1 MIRSF
6 RHKGLRDLF
15 EKGERRKLKQ
25 DHVAKIERIL
35 ARLDEAVD
43 VEDMD
48 LPGFRLHQLKG
59 DLRDPW
65 AVSISGNWRIAF
77 RFEDSDAYDVDYLD
91 YH

>member
-25 DHVAKIERIL
+25 DHVAKIERVL
-35 ARLDEAVD
+35 ARLDEVVD

-59 DLRDPW
+59 DLRDSW
-65 AVSISGNWRIAF
+65 AVSISGNWRVTF
-77 RFEDSDAYDVDYLD
+77 RFEDGDAYDVDYLD

>member
-6 RHKGLRDLF
+6 RNKGLRDLF

-25 DHVAKIERIL
+25 DHVAKIERVL
-35 ARLDEAVD
+35 ARLQEAVD

-48 LPGFRLHQLKG
+48 LPGYRLHRLKG
-59 DLRDPW
+59 DLGDSW
-65 AVSISGNWRIAF
+65 AVSISGNWRITF
-77 RFEDSDAYDVDYLD
+77 RFEDGDAYDVDYLD

>member
-25 DHVAKIERIL
+25 DHVAKIERVL

-43 VEDMD
+43 VADMD

-59 DLRDPW
+59 DLRDSW
-65 AVSISGNWRIAF
+65 AVSISGNWRITF
-77 RFEDSDAYDVDYLD
+77 RFEDGDAYDVDYLD